1 MRQAYDYW
9 QDQPGSCPRPERRGR
24 GHQAART
31 PRPRCSC
38 PTAEAGGASYARG
51 GTSSAEGR
59 PSSGTPKRAKRP
71 RAHFRESSLRG
82 SPSDP
87 NRSGGAPDG
96 ATKRCPPGP
105 PDRNAA
111 TPAWPPPSTRLKRIR
126 ADGAAGPGTWLRVTL
141 AHRES
146 IQAPHR
152 PPTRRHEAGCGAIAV
167 RARAQTAIIDRAP
180 GTLNNRPDRSLVS
193 ARLGPLSLIGYE
205 A

>member
-1 MRQAYDYW
+1 MPSRDLHPRMPALKLLGSTGWPLRSIGQPQKRRRTVSQRRQARFF
-9 QDQPGSCPRPERRGR
+9 GGVRRPRSEAPIWAGGR
-24 GHQAART
+24 GPQ
-31 PRPRCSC
+31 
-38 PTAEAGGASYARG
+38 
-51 GTSSAEGR
+51 
-59 PSSGTPKRAKRP
+59 
-71 RAHFRESSLRG
+71 
-82 SPSDP
+82 
-87 NRSGGAPDG
+87 APD
-96 ATKRCPPGP
+96 K
-105 PDRNAA
+105 
-111 TPAWPPPSTRLKRIR
+111 PAWPRPSTRLKRIR